1 MEEQIKNALI
11 GPLMSKSIVV
21 DEVRY
26 GVDPEENVNTLYVV
40 IDSFERDVD
49 IEMVVEATKIINPI
63 VDELDLIKEEYTLD
77 VSSKEKGEN

>member
-11 GPLMSKSIVV
+11 GPLMSEGIVI
-21 DEVRY
+21 DSVRY
-26 GVDPEENVNTLYVV
+26 GFDEEEKVNTLYVV
-40 IDSFERDVD
+40 IDKLDGDVTID
-49 IEMVVEATKIINPI
+49 EVVKATKIINPI